1 MQVFMFN
8 KISTSKAQL
17 QPLQII
23 KKGNFL
29 IHDIGSLNMY
39 T

>member
-8 KISTSKAQL
+8 KI
-17 QPLQII
+17 QII

-29 IHDIGSLNMY
+29 IHVIGSLNMY